1 MSKPRS
7 TIWNARTNTEDFHFD
22 RVDRE
27 KNDLKRQIKEAEER
41 LSRLL
46 LENGEEGRKLLFFQE
61 PRNHAQLRQK
71 LERINYAI
79 EQEKAK
85 RERIL
90 SRAFQREHQRAL
102 VG

>member
-7 TIWNARTNTEDFHFD
+7 TIWNARTNTEDFYSD

-27 KNDLKRQIKEAEER
+27 KDELKRQIKEAEER
-41 LSRLL
+41 LNRLL
-46 LENGEEGRKLLFFQE
+46 RENGEEGHKLLFFQE

-71 LERINYAI
+71 LERINYMI

-85 RERIL
+85 REQAL
-90 SRAFQREHQRAL
+90 TRAFRREYQRAL
-102 VG
+102 AG